1 MRASNSLR
9 ALRLLLSPVEF
20 CDPGW
25 YVRLMTGATL
35 EERVA
40 TLEGAVQRI
49 LTGQGESRKKDW
61 RRTVGMFAGDE
72 LMKEIDR
79 EGERI
84 RAQDGTAAAK

>member
-1 MRASNSLR
+1 
-9 ALRLLLSPVEF
+9 
-20 CDPGW
+20 
-25 YVRLMTGATL
+25 MTGATL

-49 LTGQGESRKKDW
+49 LTGQGEGRKKDW
-61 RRTVGMFAGDE
+61 RRAVGMFAGDE

-84 RAQDGTAAAK
+84 RSQEGSAVPK